1 MLIQVQKLA
10 PYSRDQIAAECQ
22 KLSNERL
29 DSNQI
34 DNIYRAMIVH
44 RAEMYGPERLDANE
58 TMILTQQLEQM
69 RARSVDI
76 LRPAFKARQFVPV
89 TSEIDPG
96 AESWAYTVWDR
107 AGMAKI
113 IANYADD
120 IPKVG
125 TFVKKYSYTLETIAL
140 GYDWS
145 WLDMLRTARA
155 GIPLKARKAS
165 AVRDGFEQR
174 IEIIAAIGIPET
186 GAKGLLNNA
195 NVPQITAAA
204 PATGSS
210 TVWGGA
216 DKTPQEIL
224 NDLLSME
231 EAVVTT
237 TKGVHRPDTLLLPL
251 ARYRH
256 IRKRQLYTGAGSN
269 PKDTIL
275 SVFLEQS
282 ENIRNVDWWSFCD
295 TAGAGGTPRAIAYKR
310 DPMVVHMEV
319 PLEQQELPPQAKNL
333 VMEVNSV
340 GRIGGVAFEYPLAA
354 VYMNGI

>member
-1 MLIQVQKLA
+1 MLIHTQTLA
-10 PYSRDQIAAECQ
+10 PYSRDQIATEMG
-22 KLSNERL
+22 KLSSERL
-29 DSNQI
+29 DSQQI
-34 DNIYRAMIVH
+34 DNVHRAMIVH
-44 RAEMYGPERLDANE
+44 RAEMYGAKRLDANE
-58 TMILTQQLEQM
+58 SMILTQQLEVM

-76 LRPAFKARQFVPV
+76 LRPQFKARQFVPV
-89 TSEIDPG
+89 TSEVDPG
-96 AESWAYTVWDR
+96 AESWAYSVWDR

-125 TFVKKYSYTLETIAL
+125 IFAKKYSYTLETIAL

-145 WLDMLRTARA
+145 WLDMLRTAKA
-155 GIPLKARKAS
+155 GVPLKARKAS

-195 NVPQITAAA
+195 NVPQITAAS

-216 DKTPQEIL
+216 DKTPSEIL
-224 NDLLSME
+224 ADLEAME
-231 EAVVTT
+231 EAVVQT

-256 IRKRQLYTGAGSN
+256 IRKRQLYTGAGAN

-275 SVFLEQS
+275 SVFLEHS

-295 TAGAGGTPRAIAYKR
+295 TAGSGGTPRAAMYKR
-310 DPMVVHMEV
+310 DPLVVHLEL
-319 PLEQQELPPQAKNL
+319 PLEQQEMPPQAKNL
-333 VMEVNSV
+333 TMEINSV